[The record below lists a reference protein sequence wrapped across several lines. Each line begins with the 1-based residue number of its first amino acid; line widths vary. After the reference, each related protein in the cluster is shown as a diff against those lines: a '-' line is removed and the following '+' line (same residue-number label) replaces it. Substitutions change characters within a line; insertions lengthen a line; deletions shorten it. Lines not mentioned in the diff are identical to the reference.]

1 MYRCERTWPPPC
13 PGDALPAAPGAGAKK
28 EHRSQAAMGSSPAS
42 FLTPAPSSSAC
53 LQNLWAQKA
62 LAQGYGRTTLR
73 NHCGIFVQIRKLQ
86 LLDSQTAWGNATS
99 REQYQQNSSFGKKW
113 QHTARANVRL

>member
-62 LAQGYGRTTLR
+62 LAQVLAMKEAGVTSAASCSASVDFRPVAQA
-73 NHCGIFVQIRKLQ
+73 FVQVMEEL
-86 LLDSQTAWGNATS
+86 
-99 REQYQQNSSFGKKW
+99 
-113 QHTARANVRL
+113 H